1 MKIKFTLKYL
11 LTLFLL
17 IFVRN
22 VNAQC
27 VDIQTILVDACSATS
42 PSNDEGFNEM
52 VRFRV
57 GPNPLNVANL
67 SVNWPSNA
75 WTGVIQNAT
84 TAAKVASINASI
96 IAAGNCGQV
105 LEPTGGVLPAN
116 STVLLVTSQNF
127 TINYNSFNSLTSTL
141 YIIFQNNIAGGIGFC
156 STGFPIHKD
165 VSDLYHISPIP

>member
-1 MKIKFTLKYL
+1 MKIIKFLSIL
-11 LTLFLL
+11 WFAILTQ
-17 IFVRN
+17 N
-22 VNAQC
+22 SYSQC
-27 VDIQTILVDACSATS
+27 FNIESILVDACDNGT
-42 PSNDEGFNEM
+42 DEGFNEM

-57 GPNPLNVANL
+57 GPNPLNVSNL

-141 YIIFQNNIAGGIGFC
+141 YIIFQNNNSAHIVHQYFV
-156 STGFPIHKD
+156 K
-165 VSDLYHISPIP
+165 VSR